1 MKLNMRKYVAE
12 FFGTLILVFLG
23 CGTAMLVGCDAAY
36 GSGYM
41 LTACA
46 FGLAIVA
53 GAYSIGNISG
63 CHVNPAVSLALLLSK
78 RMNFADFIGYC
89 ISQILGAF
97 AGSGLLLCVFG
108 LGGIDDLTNSLGAN
122 GLTGVG
128 ESWEIGLLIEI
139 ILTFIFVLTILG
151 VTSPKENH
159 GSMGGLVIGLTLTAV
174 HIIGIGLTGTSV
186 NPARSIAP
194 AVYSF
199 VAYKD
204 SYALSCLWV
213 FIAGPILGAA
223 AAAGVYAIIDR
234 HPAEEE
240 RIRAASAEKMK
251 ETMTRI
257 AEISTAAAGVI
268 PKKEEETAPKTEA
281 PQKQESTNTPKPEP
295 KPETP
300 KSNAPAANK
309 SNNKGGNSGNPNN
322 RNKNNNGKKRS
333 DPQNQNKNKK

>member
-78 RMNFADFIGYC
+78 RMNTADFIGYC

-108 LGGIDDLTNSLGAN
+108 LGGLDDLTNSLGAN

-159 GSMGGLVIGLTLTAV
+159 GSMGGLVIGLTLMAV

-204 SYALSCLWV
+204 GYALSCLWV
-213 FIAGPILGAA
+213 FIAGPFLGAA

-251 ETMTRI
+251 ETMARI
-257 AEISTAAAGVI
+257 AEISAAAAGSI
-268 PKKEEETAPKTEA
+268 PQKEEPEPEAPKK
-281 PQKQESTNTPKPEP
+281 QENAADNAKSKPKP
-295 KPETP
+295 
-300 KSNAPAANK
+300 NNNNANK
-309 SNNKGGNSGNPNN
+309 NNNNKGGNGGNSNN
-322 RNKNNNGKKRS
+322 RNNSGKKRS
-333 DPQNQNKNKK
+333 NPQNQNRNKK

>member
-23 CGTAMLVGCDAAY
+23 CGTAMLVGCDAEY

-41 LTACA
+41 LTAFA

-63 CHVNPAVSLALLLSK
+63 CHVNPAVSLACLLSG
-78 RMNFADFIGYC
+78 RMDLTDFAGYV
-89 ISQILGAF
+89 IAQILGAF
-97 AGSGLLLCVFG
+97 AGSGLLLSVFEF
-108 LGGIDDLTNSLGAN
+108 GGVDDLTYSLGSNSLV
-122 GLTGVG
+122 GVG
-128 ESWEIGLLIEI
+128 GSWEIGLLVEI

-159 GSMGGLVIGLTLTAV
+159 GSLAGLVIGFTLTAV

-194 AVYSF
+194 AVYSL

-213 FIAGPILGAA
+213 FIAGPLMGAA
-223 AAAGVYAIIDR
+223 AAAGVYAILDHQPDEAEAPKAAERTVKI
-234 HPAEEE
+234 PEPKAEEVTVQ
-240 RIRAASAEKMK
+240 EKP
-251 ETMTRI
+251 
-257 AEISTAAAGVI
+257 AV
-268 PKKEEETAPKTEA
+268 PKPAETAPA
-281 PQKQESTNTPKPEP
+281 PKKPDNN
-295 KPETP
+295 
-300 KSNAPAANK
+300 SNNSGKGGNNNRNNNNRNK
-309 SNNKGGNSGNPNN
+309 SNNG
-322 RNKNNNGKKRS
+322 
-333 DPQNQNKNKK
+333 NKKPRNNSSNQKKK